1 MTKLTVIS
9 NNTREPYDAGAA
21 LAAHRRVL
29 ENTVE
34 RLEAEQERLVL
45 ACRREGYSWAEIAE
59 ILDVTRQVVQKRY
72 GGRDAEPLHEK
83 PRHRRP
89 LPWLRRARP
98 APRQEG
104 RHKSS
109 PGAGREL
116 PDEGLR
122 VRVESERSR

>member
-9 NNTREPYDAGAA
+9 SNTGEPPDAGAA

-29 ENTVE
+29 EHAVE

-45 ACRREGYSWAEIAE
+45 ACRREGYSWAEIAQ
-59 ILDVTRQVVQKRY
+59 ILDVTRRVVQKRY
-72 GGRDAEPLHEK
+72 GGRDAELPHEK

-89 LPWLRRARP
+89 MSWLWRAHP
-98 APRQEG
+98 ALRQEG

-109 PGAGREL
+109 PGAGRALLE
-116 PDEGLR
+116 EGLP
-122 VRVESERSR
+122 VRVDSERSR